1 MSDAKGSPEHPAGA
15 GEWRSVV
22 DPGRPRGDRVIVPS
36 VLWAATL
43 LVPFLPLATG
53 QKAWASGGLAVAA
66 EGVFPTP
73 PFLISRKMARR
84 YRRRLGP
91 RAWLRKLR
99 EVSPRR

>member
-1 MSDAKGSPEHPAGA
+1 M
-15 GEWRSVV
+15 
-22 DPGRPRGDRVIVPS
+22 IVPS

-53 QKAWASGGLAVAA
+53 QKAWASSGLAV